1 MRITIL
7 TSDQPRHISLINTI
21 SEISEKVWVIIE
33 EKNKKNNLSKY
44 FECVAQAEKNTFKNN
59 KTLNRNIKTIKIK
72 NNTLNEL
79 KRIDILETLNSDYYI
94 VFGTSLIKGWL
105 LKELIANKTLNI
117 HLGISPYYRGS
128 ACNFWS
134 IYDNNPHLTGAS
146 IQKLSS
152 KVDDGEILYHA
163 IPNINKCNTVFDFS
177 MRAALAAQITLKNK
191 LKKNIINKTT
201 YIDNND
207 KKIIRVCWRKNFNER
222 IADQFLKN
230 NDFKKI
236 KNTYFEKFEKKFFHN
251 MEVY

>member
-94 VFGTSLIKGWL
+94 DQ
-105 LKELIANKTLNI
+105 NI
-117 HLGISPYYRGS
+117 EW
-128 ACNFWS
+128 NQF
-134 IYDNNPHLTGAS
+134 
-146 IQKLSS
+146 
-152 KVDDGEILYHA
+152 
-163 IPNINKCNTVFDFS
+163 
-177 MRAALAAQITLKNK
+177 
-191 LKKNIINKTT
+191 
-201 YIDNND
+201 
-207 KKIIRVCWRKNFNER
+207 FNQV
-222 IADQFLKN
+222 IVN
-230 NDFKKI
+230 
-236 KNTYFEKFEKKFFHN
+236 
-251 MEVY
+251 